1 MKKSILFGTM
11 LCVALSA
18 QAQQNKDA
26 SAGEESLFE
35 KVTNIEKKQDNF
47 HFLLNLNN
55 SFDVNE
61 SDGAFQNAKFNMR
74 ASASEPQQ
82 LSCS

>member
-11 LCVALSA
+11 LCIALSA

-35 KVTNIEKKQDNF
+35 KVGQF
-47 HFLLNLNN
+47 PFP
-55 SFDVNE
+55 
-61 SDGAFQNAKFNMR
+61 A
-74 ASASEPQQ
+74 
-82 LSCS
+82 